1 MFRNAAGLAQDHE
14 RYSSK
19 APLVAL
25 VLDIAIRDV
34 IVRKRYPVFLRVV
47 ASIKYFVHVSTAFLE
62 LGHQSR
68 QLVLTVT

>member
-34 IVRKRYPVFLRVV
+34 IVRKSVIPVPRLRQYC
-47 ASIKYFVHVSTAFLE
+47 I
-62 LGHQSR
+62 LG
-68 QLVLTVT
+68 T